1 VDPSSGRVEPP
12 TSLLARLSSFLPQL
26 QAANDALL
34 SRVSAEGAEAV
45 DIEHVEDESRGYIEM
60 NVLIAEHAPGCSS
73 GSEDDDDG
81 DGGASGTGDSSGG
94 EEDAGGEEEGFAV
107 GLGAAAGG
115 AGLRLPPSLQGGCAP
130 AAKRSRKALIEV
142 VAEAEGREG
151 EAADA
156 GGGRRGQGA

>member
-1 VDPSSGRVEPP
+1 MDPSSGRVEPP

-107 GLGAAAGG
+107 GLGAAAGR